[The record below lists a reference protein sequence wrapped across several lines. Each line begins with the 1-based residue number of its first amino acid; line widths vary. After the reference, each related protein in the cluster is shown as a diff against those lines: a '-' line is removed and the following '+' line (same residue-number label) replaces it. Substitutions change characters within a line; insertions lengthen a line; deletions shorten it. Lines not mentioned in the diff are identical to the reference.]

1 MFDENGRFCPR
12 YDEADTITVPCE
24 HVFLSIGQSIRWG
37 SLLDGAKV
45 ELGRGGAA
53 VADPL
58 TYQTAQP
65 DIFVGGDVYT
75 GPKFAIDAI
84 AAGMSPTAER
94 AAQIDFTD
102 TYYESNLV
110 VIIRK

>member
-1 MFDENGRFCPR
+1 MTRPIPLPFPVNTCF
-12 YDEADTITVPCE
+12 V
-24 HVFLSIGQSIRWG
+24 SIGQSIRWG

-84 AAGMSPTAER
+84 AAGKQGAESH
-94 AAQIDFTD
+94 APLCT
-102 TYYESNLV
+102 
-110 VIIRK
+110 RKRQPDHRP